1 MTWFISI
8 LKISLQVLGK
18 WWTEKH
24 GVYKILNI
32 GGKIY
37 KTKFVIKRRHGKQSE
52 NSSRRLRWNI
62 YGTYNRPS
70 MLMYKIHNIIK
81 NKMNNIIVISKEYE
95 WAIHK
100 QNMNVVNYQTGSTLP
115 VFRKKQTMSRQF
127 SPTKFFSKI
136 W

>member
-1 MTWFISI
+1 
-8 LKISLQVLGK
+8 
-18 WWTEKH
+18 
-24 GVYKILNI
+24 
-32 GGKIY
+32 
-37 KTKFVIKRRHGKQSE
+37 
-52 NSSRRLRWNI
+52 
-62 YGTYNRPS
+62 

-136 W
+136 